1 MTLVMILAWLVG
13 IEHLGIMVLEMWAS
27 PKQQA
32 KAFSLSVDYTKQ
44 PKARVSMANQGIY
57 NGMLGLFV
65 IATTWLFT
73 GTAQLQ
79 VWALLLLFV
88 IVVAFYG
95 GLTVGKKVWIM
106 QLLPAVLAE
115 GAVLAVWLG

>member
-1 MTLVMILAWLVG
+1 MMLATILAWIVG
-13 IEHLGIMVLEMWAS
+13 IEHLGIMVLEIWAS

-32 KAFSLSVDYTKQ
+32 KAFGLSNDYTQQ
-44 PKARVSMANQGIY
+44 PEARISMANQGIY
-57 NGMLGLFV
+57 NGMLGLLI
-65 IATTWLFT
+65 IATTWLFG
-73 GTAQLQ
+73 GTIQLQ
-79 VWALLLLFV
+79 VWALLLLFI